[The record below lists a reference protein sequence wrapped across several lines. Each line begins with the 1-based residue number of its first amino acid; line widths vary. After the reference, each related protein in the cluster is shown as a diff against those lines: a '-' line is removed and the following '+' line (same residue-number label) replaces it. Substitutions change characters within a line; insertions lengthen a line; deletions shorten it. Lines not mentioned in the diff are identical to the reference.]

1 LYPRTTCE
9 DLKETKATM
18 AITDGIIRQNTTNQS
33 YVRGMDYYRSGSVRN
48 LVLRDSTLHSQVS
61 SGCGKP
67 YRVTVMLRGG
77 NAVSTARCTCPYSQE
92 GWCKHIVA
100 TLLKHVKEPYS
111 VQHRSTLE
119 EMLSTLNLAQALGVI
134 RDMVGA
140 QPELIQIVDRRVT
153 GEDEFEE
160 NSGES
165 DY

>member
-1 LYPRTTCE
+1 MQ
-9 DLKETKATM
+9 TM

-33 YVRGMDYYRSGSVRN
+33 YVRGMEYYRSGSVSY
-48 LVLRDSTLHSQVS
+48 LVLRDSTLQSQV

-67 YRVTVMLRGG
+67 YRVMLLLRGG

-100 TLLKHVKEPYS
+100 TLLKYVKEPYS
-111 VQHRSTLE
+111 IQHRSTLE
-119 EMLSTLNLAQALGVI
+119 EMLTSLNLAQALGVI
-134 RDMVGA
+134 RDMVGS
-140 QPELIQIVDRRVT
+140 QPELIQLVDRRVS

-160 NSGES
+160 ENSGGS